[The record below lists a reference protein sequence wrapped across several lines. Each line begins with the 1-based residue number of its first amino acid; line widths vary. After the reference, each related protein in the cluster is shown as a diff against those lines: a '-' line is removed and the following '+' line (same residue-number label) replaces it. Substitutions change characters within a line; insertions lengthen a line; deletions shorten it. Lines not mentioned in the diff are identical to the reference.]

1 MDNIILNI
9 INCILLILVKNVLD
23 IEYDVLYNTMY
34 CIIILILVK
43 NVLDIEY
50 IIPL

>member
-23 IEYDVLYNTMY
+23 IEYS
-34 CIIILILVK
+34 
-43 NVLDIEY
+43 
-50 IIPL
+50 IPL

>member
-23 IEYDVLYNTMY
+23 IEY
-34 CIIILILVK
+34 IK
-43 NVLDIEY
+43 
-50 IIPL
+50 PL

>member
-23 IEYDVLYNTMY
+23 IEYIKPFIAISIKGKRYY
-34 CIIILILVK
+34 
-43 NVLDIEY
+43 
-50 IIPL
+50 

>member
-23 IEYDVLYNTMY
+23 IEYT
-34 CIIILILVK
+34 
-43 NVLDIEY
+43 
-50 IIPL
+50 IPL

>member
-23 IEYDVLYNTMY
+23 IEY
-34 CIIILILVK
+34 
-43 NVLDIEY
+43 

>member
-23 IEYDVLYNTMY
+23 IEY
-34 CIIILILVK
+34 VK
-43 NVLDIEY
+43 
-50 IIPL
+50 PL

>member
-23 IEYDVLYNTMY
+23 IEYV
-34 CIIILILVK
+34 
-43 NVLDIEY
+43 
-50 IIPL
+50 IPL